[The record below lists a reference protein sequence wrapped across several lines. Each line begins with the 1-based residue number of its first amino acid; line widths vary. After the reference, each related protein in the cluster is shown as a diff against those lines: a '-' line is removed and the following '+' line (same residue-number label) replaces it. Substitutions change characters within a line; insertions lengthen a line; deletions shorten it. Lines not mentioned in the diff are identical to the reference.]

1 MKYSTFLAALAAITP
16 ICLPAQDSSI
26 IRSTARNSNRILVIG
41 GGGARGAWGAG
52 YAKYLTRMHGEP
64 YKVAFGTSTGS
75 LMIPLIVTNE
85 FDLLKTAYTSVTQKS
100 IFNENPFSKKTGAL
114 KGFKAMKRILFGKK
128 TFGESKNLKGTI
140 REFMNRDMF
149 NRIQQQ
155 RLEFVVTVVDF
166 KTGQAEYKSSAEIP
180 DYDNM
185 VNWMW
190 ASANQPIFMSY
201 YEKDGHAYVDGG
213 VMENVPLEYALQYA
227 LMHDQTEI
235 DVIINKPKDPVL
247 DKEFPNRKI
256 LKGLNRLIEFFTLE
270 IRDDDLTIPELQAQL
285 ANCIGTDTA
294 MAASRSNEKSYR
306 INFYYFPSDL
316 FKKKLYEK
324 ELLFDK
330 GRMLDMWT
338 EGENGAK
345 DEQERSDLETM
356 TVPKSVLE
364 SFLKRRKQ

>member
-1 MKYSTFLAALAAITP
+1 MKYTLVIAAFAALIPLCT
-16 ICLPAQDSSI
+16 PAQDSATL
-26 IRSTARNSNRILVIG
+26 RSNSSKRILVIG

-52 YAKYLTRMHGEP
+52 YARYLTNIHGEP

-75 LMIPLIVTNE
+75 LMIPLIVTNN

-100 IFNENPFSKKTGAL
+100 IFNENPFNTRTGAL
-114 KGFKAMKRILFGKK
+114 KGFKAIKRIIRGKK
-128 TFGESKNLKGTI
+128 TFGESKNLKKTI
-140 REFMNRDMF
+140 RRFMDRDMF
-149 NRIQQQ
+149 ARVQ
-155 RLEFVVTVVDF
+155 REGLEFVVTVVDF
-166 KTGQAEYKSSAEIP
+166 KTGLAEYKSSANIP

-185 VNWMW
+185 VDWMW

-201 YEKDGHAYVDGG
+201 YGVDGHAYVDGG

-227 LMHDQTEI
+227 LAHDQTEI

-247 DKEFPNRKI
+247 DKTFPNRKI

-285 ANCIGTDTA
+285 ANCLGPDSTRV
-294 MAASRSNEKSYR
+294 AAVSGEKNYR
-306 INFYYFPSDL
+306 INFYYFPSEL
-316 FKKKLYEK
+316 FKKKLFDK
-324 ELLFDK
+324 ELLFDQ
-330 GRMLDMWT
+330 GRMLEMWT

-345 DEQERSDLETM
+345 DEQDRSDLETM

-364 SFLKRRKQ
+364 DFLKRRK